1 MARNKRDDLNPD
13 GGKAVRPKTVVGGR
27 TSARGSR
34 MPAAIAKT
42 VEASADGA
50 QPLLRRVVI
59 ECVRPE
65 VDEGRF
71 PAKGV
76 IGESFLVEADIYAD
90 GSDAI
95 AADVLYRRADP
106 EAGKPRLREADGSA
120 WTRAPMEALVNDR
133 WRGRLPITA
142 MTSHVFTI
150 EAWIDHFGTWLRDL
164 AKKVEAGYDVA
175 LDLLAGARLIEE
187 ALPRVPAKH
196 AEALRRA
203 AATLAG
209 PTAVARR
216 VEAALD
222 AGLGARM
229 RDTADLRLATRYRR
243 ELRIEVDA
251 PKAAYS
257 TWYEMFPRSASAD
270 PKRPGT
276 FKDVEARLAYVAG
289 MGFDV
294 LYLPPV
300 HPIGKTKRKGANNA
314 ASAKASDPGSP
325 WAIGSE
331 AGGHKSVDPALGTL
345 DDFRRLV
352 GKARDRGVD
361 VALDIAFQCSP
372 DHPYVRE
379 HPEWFRLRP
388 DGSVQFAENPPKK
401 YEDIYPFN
409 FETPARESLWQ
420 EMLSVFLFWMEQGV
434 GIFRVDNPHTKP
446 FVFWEWLI
454 AQVHAVDPGVILL
467 AEAFTRPKIMYHLA
481 KLGFTQSYT
490 YFTWRPDKA
499 GLTEYF
505 TELTQTGL
513 ADFFRPNAWP
523 NTPDILS
530 EQMQSGG
537 RPMFVSRLVLAATLS
552 ANYGIYGPPFELVE
566 HVPREPGSEEYLHS
580 EKYEQRHWEI
590 EWADSL
596 RELIA
601 LVNKAR
607 RENQALQSNRGL
619 RFHRID
625 NGQLIAYSKQ
635 TDDASNVVICVV
647 NLDPHNTQS
656 GVLWLPIEEWGLRPD
671 EPYQVHDLL
680 SDARYTW
687 QGASNFVQLKPQV
700 IPAHVLRLRRRV
712 GAAGWEFE

>member
-1 MARNKRDDLNPD
+1 MSD
-13 GGKAVRPKTVVGGR
+13 GGELAMR
-27 TSARGSR
+27 
-34 MPAAIAKT
+34 
-42 VEASADGA
+42 
-50 QPLLRRVVI
+50 RRVVI
-59 ECVRPE
+59 EGVRPE
-65 VDEGRF
+65 VDEGRY
-71 PAKGV
+71 PAKSV
-76 IGESFLVEADIYAD
+76 IGESALVEADIYAD

-95 AADVLYRRADP
+95 AADVLYRRAVD
-106 EAGKPRLREADGSA
+106 SA
-120 WTRAPMEALVNDR
+120 WTRVPMEPLVNDR
-133 WRGRLPITA
+133 WRARIPISA

-150 EAWIDHFGTWLRDL
+150 EAWIDPFGSWRRYLVKR
-164 AKKVEAGYDVA
+164 VEAGQDIA
-175 LDLLAGARLIEE
+175 LDLLVGARLIEE
-187 ALPRVPAKH
+187 ALPRVPAKD
-196 AEALRRA
+196 AEVLGKA

-209 PTAVARR
+209 PTAASQRIQ
-216 VEAALD
+216 AALA
-222 AGLGARM
+222 AGLGVRM
-229 RDTADLRLATRYRR
+229 RDAADMRLATRYRR

-251 PKAAYS
+251 PKAACS
-257 TWYEMFPRSASAD
+257 VWYEMFPRSASAD

-276 FKDVEARLAYVAG
+276 FRDVEARLPYVAG

-300 HPIGKTKRKGANNA
+300 HPIGRTKRKGANNSVTA
-314 ASAKASDPGSP
+314 RARDPGSP

-331 AGGHKSVDPALGTL
+331 AGGHKSIDPALGSL

-352 GKARDRGVD
+352 SKARDCGVD

-379 HPEWFRLRP
+379 HPEWFRMRP
-388 DGSVQFAENPPKK
+388 DGSVQFAENPPKQ

-409 FETPARESLWQ
+409 FETTAWESLWQ
-420 EMLSVFLFWMEQGV
+420 ELLSVFLFWMEQGV
-434 GIFRVDNPHTKP
+434 GIFRADNPHTKP
-446 FVFWEWLI
+446 FAFWEWLI
-454 AQVHAVDPGVILL
+454 AQVHGVDPGVIFL

-490 YFTWRPDKA
+490 YFAWRPDKA

-505 TELTQTGL
+505 TELTQTGV
-513 ADFFRPNAWP
+513 ADFFRPNVWP
-523 NTPDILS
+523 NTPDILT

-537 RPMFVSRLVLAATLS
+537 RPAFVSRLVLAATLS
-552 ANYGIYGPPFELVE
+552 ASYGIYGPPFELME
-566 HVPREPGSEEYLHS
+566 HERREPGSEEYLHS

-590 EWADSL
+590 DRADSL
-596 RELIA
+596 RGLIA

-607 RENQALQSNRGL
+607 LENEALQSNRGL
-619 RFHRID
+619 RFHAID
-625 NGQLIAYSKQ
+625 SGQLIAYSKQ

-656 GVLWLPIEEWGLRPD
+656 GVLWLPIAEWGLGLD

-687 QGASNFVQLKPQV
+687 RGPGNFVQLNPHV

-712 GAAGWEFE
+712 GATGWEFE

>member
-1 MARNKRDDLNPD
+1 MASNKRGDPNPN
-13 GGKAVRPKTVVGGR
+13 GGR
-27 TSARGSR
+27 PARQKTAAGAQPVARGSR
-34 MPAAIAKT
+34 TPAAAAKT
-42 VEASADGA
+42 AAGASADGA
-50 QPLLRRVVI
+50 QALLRRVVI
-59 ECVRPE
+59 EGVRPE

-71 PAKGV
+71 PGKAV
-76 IGESFLVEADIYAD
+76 VGENALIEADIYAD
-90 GSDAI
+90 GDAAI
-95 AADVLYRRADP
+95 AADLLYRRA
-106 EAGKPRLREADGSA
+106 EEKA
-120 WTRAPMEALVNDR
+120 WTRVPMEPLINDR
-133 WRGRLPITA
+133 WRAHIPISQ
-142 MTSHVFTI
+142 MTPHVFTI
-150 EAWIDHFGTWLRDL
+150 EAWIDRFGTWQSDL
-164 AKKVEAGYDVA
+164 AKKVEAGQDVA

-187 ALPRVPAKH
+187 ALPHVATRDAEPLRKTGATLSRPTAPARRI
-196 AEALRRA
+196 EVALDKRLGERMRA
-203 AATLAG
+203 A
-209 PTAVARR
+209 V
-216 VEAALD
+216 D
-222 AGLGARM
+222 M
-229 RDTADLRLATRYRR
+229 RLATRYRR
-243 ELRIEVDA
+243 ELRIQVDA

-270 PKRPGT
+270 PKRAGT
-276 FKDVEARLAYVAG
+276 FRDVEARLAYVAG

-300 HPIGKTKRKGANNA
+300 HPIGKSKRKGPNNA
-314 ASAKASDPGSP
+314 GDAKAGDPGSP

-331 AGGHKSVDPALGTL
+331 AGGHKSIDPALGTL

-352 GKARDRGVD
+352 GKAKDRGLY

-379 HPEWFRLRP
+379 HPEWFRMRP

-420 EMLSVFLFWMEQGV
+420 ELLSVFLFWMEQDV
-434 GIFRVDNPHTKP
+434 SIFRVDNPHTKP
-446 FVFWEWLI
+446 FPFWEWLI
-454 AQVHAVDPGVILL
+454 AQVHAVDPGVIFL

-505 TELTQTGL
+505 TELTQTGV

-523 NTPDILS
+523 NTPDILT
-530 EQMQSGG
+530 EQMQHGG

-552 ANYGIYGPPFELVE
+552 ANYGIYGPPFELME
-566 HVPREPGSEEYLHS
+566 HEPREPGSEEYLHS
-580 EKYEQRHWEI
+580 EKYEVRHWEI
-590 EWADSL
+590 DRKDSL
-596 RELIA
+596 RDLIA

-607 RENQALQSNRGL
+607 RENEALQSNRGL

-635 TDDASNVVICVV
+635 TEDASNVVICVV
-647 NLDPHNTQS
+647 NLDPVNTQS
-656 GVLWLPIEEWGLRPD
+656 GILWLPIEEWGLRPD

-687 QGASNFVQLKPQV
+687 QGPSNFVELNPNV

-712 GAAGWEFE
+712 GATGWEFE

>member
-1 MARNKRDDLNPD
+1 MARSKRDDPNPN
-13 GGKAVRPKTVVGGR
+13 GSKAARQKTAARGR

-34 MPAAIAKT
+34 MPVATAKT
-42 VEASADGA
+42 AEASADGS
-50 QPLLRRVVI
+50 QPLLLRVVI
-59 ECVRPE
+59 EGVRPE

-76 IGESFLVEADIYAD
+76 IGEGALVDADIYAD

-95 AADVLYRRADP
+95 AADVLYRH
-106 EAGKPRLREADGSA
+106 AGGRVWR
-120 WTRAPMEALVNDR
+120 RVPMEALENDR
-133 WRGRLPITA
+133 WRARIPTSA

-150 EAWIDHFGTWLRDL
+150 EAWIDHFGSWRRDL
-164 AKKVEAGYDVA
+164 ATKVEAGQDVA

-187 ALPRVPAKH
+187 ALSRVPAKD
-196 AEALRRA
+196 AGALRRA
-203 AATLAG
+203 AVTLAG
-209 PTAVARR
+209 STAAARR
-216 VEAALD
+216 VEVALD

-229 RDTADLRLATRYRR
+229 RDAADMRLATRYRR

-251 PKAAYS
+251 RKAAYS
-257 TWYEMFPRSASAD
+257 AWYEMFPRSASAD

-276 FKDVEARLAYVAG
+276 LRDVEARLPYVAG

-300 HPIGKTKRKGANNA
+300 HPIGKTKRKGANNVGEG
-314 ASAKASDPGSP
+314 KAGDPGSP

-331 AGGHKSVDPALGTL
+331 AGGHKSIDPALGTL

-352 GKARDRGVD
+352 SKARERGMD

-401 YEDIYPFN
+401 YEDIYPFD

-420 EMLSVFLFWMEQGV
+420 ELLSVFLFWMEQGV

-446 FVFWEWLI
+446 FAFWEWLI
-454 AQVHAVDPGVILL
+454 AQVHAVDPGVIFL
-467 AEAFTRPKIMYHLA
+467 AEAFTRPKIMYQLA

-499 GLTEYF
+499 GLIEYF
-505 TELTQTGL
+505 TELTQTGV
-513 ADFFRPNAWP
+513 ADFFRPNVWP
-523 NTPDILS
+523 NTPDILT

-552 ANYGIYGPPFELVE
+552 ANYGIYGPPFELME
-566 HVPREPGSEEYLHS
+566 HKPREPGSEEYLHS
-580 EKYEQRHWEI
+580 EKYEVRHWEI
-590 EWADSL
+590 DRADSL
-596 RELIA
+596 SDVVA

-607 RENQALQSNRGL
+607 RENAALQSNRSL
-619 RFHRID
+619 RFHGID
-625 NGQLIAYSKQ
+625 NGQLIAYSKR
-635 TDDASNVVICVV
+635 TEDASNVVICVV
-647 NLDPHNTQS
+647 NLDPNNTQS

-687 QGASNFVQLKPQV
+687 QGPSNFVQLNPNV
-700 IPAHVLRLRRRV
+700 IPVHVLRLRRRV
-712 GAAGWEFE
+712 GDTGWEFA

>member
-1 MARNKRDDLNPD
+1 MARNKRDDPNPN
-13 GGKAVRPKTVVGGR
+13 GGKAVRQKTAARGR
-27 TSARGSR
+27 ASARGSR
-34 MPAAIAKT
+34 MPVAPLKKA
-42 VEASADGA
+42 EAPADGA
-50 QPLLRRVVI
+50 QALLRRVVI
-59 ECVRPE
+59 EGVRPE

-76 IGESFLVEADIYAD
+76 IGESAVVEADIYAD

-95 AADVLYRRADP
+95 AADVLYRC
-106 EAGKPRLREADGSA
+106 ADGSA
-120 WTRAPMEALVNDR
+120 WTRVPMEALVNDR
-133 WRGRLPITA
+133 WRAQIPISA
-142 MTSHVFTI
+142 LSSHVFTI
-150 EAWIDHFGTWLRDL
+150 EAWIDHFGSWRRDL
-164 AKKVEAGYDVA
+164 VKKIEAGQDVA
-175 LDLLAGARLIEE
+175 LDLLVGARLIEE
-187 ALPRVPAKH
+187 ALSRVPAKD
-196 AEALRRA
+196 AEPLRRA
-203 AATLAG
+203 AAILAG
-209 PTAVARR
+209 PAAVARR

-229 RDTADLRLATRYRR
+229 RDAADMRLATRYRR
-243 ELRIEVDA
+243 ELRIEADA

-257 TWYEMFPRSASAD
+257 AWYEMFPRSASAD

-276 FKDVEARLAYVAG
+276 FQDVEARLPYVAG

-300 HPIGKTKRKGANNA
+300 HPIGRTNRKGANNSV
-314 ASAKASDPGSP
+314 SAKAGDPGSP

-409 FETPARESLWQ
+409 FETLAWESLWK
-420 EMLSVFLFWMEQGV
+420 ELLSVFLFWMEQGV

-446 FVFWEWLI
+446 FAFWEWLI
-454 AQVHAVDPGVILL
+454 ARVHAVDPGVIFL

-490 YFTWRPDKA
+490 YFAWRPDKA

-505 TELTQTGL
+505 TELTRTGV
-513 ADFFRPNAWP
+513 ADFFRPNAWT
-523 NTPDILS
+523 NTPDILT

-552 ANYGIYGPPFELVE
+552 ANYGIYGPPFELME
-566 HVPREPGSEEYLHS
+566 HEPRESGSEEYLHS

-590 EWADSL
+590 DRADSL
-596 RELIA
+596 RGLIA

-607 RENQALQSNRGL
+607 RENEALQSNRGL
-619 RFHRID
+619 RFHGID
-625 NGQLIAYSKQ
+625 NGKLIAYSKQ
-635 TDDASNVVICVV
+635 TEGASNVVICVV

-656 GVLWLPIEEWGLRPD
+656 GVLWLPIEEWGLRSD

-687 QGASNFVQLKPQV
+687 QGASNFVQLNPHV

-712 GAAGWEFE
+712 GATGWEFE